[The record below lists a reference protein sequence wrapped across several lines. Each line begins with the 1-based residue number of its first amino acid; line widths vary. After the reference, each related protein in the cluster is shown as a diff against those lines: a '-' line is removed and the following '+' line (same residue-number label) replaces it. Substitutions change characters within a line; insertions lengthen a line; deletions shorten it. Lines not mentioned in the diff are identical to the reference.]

1 MSEPVTP
8 VTPVTPAARAGV
20 RTSEFALNLLAIFLS
35 ALFLSDAIPTSG
47 PIAKVAAVAALV
59 LTSLGYTVSRTVVK
73 RTGALVLVLLFASPH
88 MMACGGTGALRAKA
102 VNVSLV
108 SADTLNAAFVA
119 FDEVQQSLIV
129 AKATSMAD
137 GERALLDWRSRQAQ
151 VRVLFD
157 NLYRAITMA
166 KLVNDDASAAS
177 VVKAMKLVKNALAK
191 LGVKS

>member
-88 MMACGGTGALRAKA
+88 MMACGGTGALRTKA
-102 VNVSLV
+102 VN
-108 SADTLNAAFVA
+108 DTMNAAFVA